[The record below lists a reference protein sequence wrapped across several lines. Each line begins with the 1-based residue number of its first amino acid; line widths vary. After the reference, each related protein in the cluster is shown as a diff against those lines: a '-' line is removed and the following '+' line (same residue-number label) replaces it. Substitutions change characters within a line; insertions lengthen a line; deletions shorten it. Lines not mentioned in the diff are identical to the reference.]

1 MARLLKGI
9 ENLILHPDAPRGR
22 WERDDLAK
30 QIENVLAKRNVF
42 ETLVNQVGRELG
54 RATGHTVQNVDDI
67 LPELEDV
74 ISTLESIQHDL
85 HSEGQKP
92 IPLTKLGRH
101 IRQRL
106 EDDGHDIDSSR
117 EILRRISHTI
127 DPTYSDKS
135 DFKDLPTKV
144 DFHIRNILSENR
156 YEARSHIEILKR
168 ISRTIDPTNFETT
181 DFVDLPTKLEEYMHQ
196 TFDESHAKNKSSSEI
211 LERISRSIDPTN
223 SDPSSF
229 EDLPHRV
236 DLLVQGS
243 ASRQNDVG
251 GNKSP
256 DSERAEGKDA
266 IEMERR
272 LKWATNLINE
282 LQKSAEVQLQ
292 REEQTDI
299 ELKNAQKELTQALE
313 EAGQLRITVKA
324 KDLEIQQMAITDLDL
339 RRRQKTLEGKLT
351 EAERSCKTISEA
363 RQAENQ
369 RSQTTEKNMRE
380 AHAKELKD
388 QKTVITLQHDAE
400 MIAQSKEHES
410 EKQRIETQ
418 LRGLHDDALKKQRQA
433 EAARAKSA
441 ADELRQREASL
452 SEARQKIKVQD
463 AQLREHQ
470 QSLSE
475 VRKQIKV
482 QDSQLHEYQQSL
494 SEARKQIKVQDAQL
508 HEHQQSLSEARKQI
522 KVQDAQLHEYQQSLS
537 EARKQIKV
545 QDAQRIAL
553 EKHYDETLAKQT
565 RLHSK
570 ALKEAETEKKEQ
582 LEKLQQEHSRQ
593 TLQKGKKWE
602 ADKTELEG
610 ALRLEK
616 VRSQE
621 KVEEEAQKH
630 KTLIEK
636 LETELREEN
645 ARTAEKVEEEAQKH
659 KATIVK
665 LETGRK
671 KLLGMLLKQE
681 DYPGLSD
688 QEIVRGVSSKTGK
701 VAIVGFGS
709 MVSKVTTFSEWE
721 WREDRKIWSTDTL
734 TALVGTKQRRLKKLI
749 LGDAIWTTLYQLIFC
764 SPFRVLGKEGEHLE
778 EVWSDSFPSDDNETS
793 DVYQWPIPDELSE
806 KYRYDTCEAALDSLT
821 KPSSPY
827 NALRH
832 SFVKHQPHFH
842 RRFLETVD
850 AFVDLTNKRK
860 QDMIEFLTAAV
871 HMWIVLCTH
880 RCRIRMI
887 LLGST
892 ESDPEKKSKLAQ
904 EREDLE
910 FTVTPRLQRH
920 GNAKGEQLEEVSVV
934 SGCNGKVA
942 TIHES

>member
-1 MARLLKGI
+1 MSSNPLDLVRNEDLPTRVYQMARLLKGI

-106 EDDGHDIDSSR
+106 EDDDHDIDSSR

-144 DFHIRNILSENR
+144 GFHIRNILSENR

-168 ISRTIDPTNFETT
+168 ISRTIDSTNFETT
-181 DFVDLPTKLEEYMHQ
+181 DFVDLPTKLEEYIHQ

-282 LQKSAEVQLQ
+282 LQNSAEVQLQ

-369 RSQTTEKNMRE
+369 RSQTTEKNLRE

-388 QKTVITLQHDAE
+388 QKTIITLRHDAE

-494 SEARKQIKVQDAQL
+494 SEARKQIKVQDAQRL
-508 HEHQQSLSEARKQI
+508 
-522 KVQDAQLHEYQQSLS
+522 
-537 EARKQIKV
+537 
-545 QDAQRIAL
+545 AL

-621 KVEEEAQKH
+621 NVEEEAQKH

-659 KATIVK
+659 KATIEK

-793 DVYQWPIPDELSE
+793 DAYQWPIPDELSE